1 MVEFSHNKPKTHSQ
15 LVARRT
21 CSQVP
26 CALVHGS
33 PVREALG
40 HQQWKLL
47 SQGTVHACCSSG
59 ILDLL
64 LSACAAYGGLEVDG
78 LGLEAALPVS
88 LEPSGTASI
97 RPAGLPVLHGMWCCW
112 CEQTRDRFWYHWP
125 PRPPPGFRCRPL
137 LEFVS
142 SVPSGHPAT
151 SKWES
156 PLASTIVCQLE
167 QAEAQVV
174 LATTPHLTV
183 EGGGWGPCL
192 QVLRP
197 CLSI

>member
-47 SQGTVHACCSSG
+47 SQGTVYACCSSG

-78 LGLEAALPVS
+78 LGLEAALPMFPWSLQEQPASDQQASLCCMACGAAGVS
-88 LEPSGTASI
+88 RPVIASGTTGHLG
-97 RPAGLPVLHGMWCCW
+97 RPLGSGAGLCW
-112 CEQTRDRFWYHWP
+112 
-125 PRPPPGFRCRPL
+125 
-137 LEFVS
+137 S
-142 SVPSGHPAT
+142 
-151 SKWES
+151 
-156 PLASTIVCQLE
+156 
-167 QAEAQVV
+167 
-174 LATTPHLTV
+174 
-183 EGGGWGPCL
+183 
-192 QVLRP
+192 
-197 CLSI
+197 LS